1 MQERRE
7 YANERRCHL
16 EDENELGPAQLP
28 VVPSG
33 SSLFDNCLDEK
44 EQRISLYF
52 LSGFLVALDFMFFD
66 VLLLL

>member
-7 YANERRCHL
+7 YANERRDHL
-16 EDENELGPAQLP
+16 EDESELGPAQLP

-33 SSLFDNCLDEK
+33 SALFDNCLDEK

-52 LSGFLVALDFMFFD
+52 LSGFLVVLGFMFFD